1 MTRLLVAPRFDGERL
16 DLFLAAA
23 TALSRRAARRL
34 LGDGLVWRNG
44 SAVRV
49 QSRTVETGDVID
61 VLRPPHELGV
71 DREPAIERPVVLH
84 HDPWLLVAAKPAGVL
99 AASAER
105 MAADELAFDQQVLLA
120 LALES
125 GRRPFLRMV
134 HRLDRT
140 TSGAVLFARRREALA
155 PLSRAWK
162 EGGVERVY
170 LAVVEGQPGQ
180 DRGDIDLPIARD
192 RSHAWRFTTD
202 PGGQPSRTSY
212 LVAARLENDLAL
224 LECRLDT
231 GRTHQVRVHL
241 AAVGHPVLGDRLYGS
256 RRADSAGRALLHA
269 WSLALP
275 HPKSGERL
283 QVICPPPDDLLPFMP
298 QALEPDGS

>member
-1 MTRLLVAPRFDGERL
+1 MTRLLVAPRFDGQRL

-23 TALSRRAARRL
+23 TALSRRGARRL
-34 LGDGLVWRNG
+34 LDEGKVWRNG

-49 QSRTVETGDVID
+49 QSRTVESGDVID

-71 DREPAIERPVVLH
+71 DREPAIVRPAILH
-84 HDPWLLVAAKPAGVL
+84 HDAWLLVAAKPAGVL
-99 AASAER
+99 AAPAER
-105 MAADELAFDQQVLLA
+105 MAPDELAFDEQVLLA

-140 TSGAVLFARRREALA
+140 TSGAVLFARCREALA

-170 LAVVEGQPGQ
+170 LAVVEGQPEEE
-180 DRGDIDLPIARD
+180 RGEIDLPIARD
-192 RSHAWRFTTD
+192 HSHAWRFATGS
-202 PGGQPSRTSY
+202 GGQPSRTSY
-212 LVAARLENDLAL
+212 RVAARLEDDLAL
-224 LECRLDT
+224 VECRLDT

-241 AAVGHPVLGDRLYGS
+241 AALGHPVLGDRLYGS
-256 RRADSAGRALLHA
+256 RRGDGADRALLHA

-283 QVICPPPDDLLPFMP
+283 HVTCPPPADLQPYLPESLRRQGP
-298 QALEPDGS
+298 